1 MINESEL
8 YKKMLTVRLLEDRLQ
23 ELCNTGEASDLHFSR
38 GQEAISVGA
47 CAAIQPTDYMVT
59 HHRTIAHSIARGVP
73 LNPLVAELLGKA
85 TGFNKGMA
93 GEMHIRYPPLRYM
106 FSFQLVGTCFKPD
119 TLILGDDQPISALRT
134 GGRCFG
140 YRKYNRILRTFNRRY
155 NGPMLKVKAAGLL
168 PFEATPEHPCLAVST
183 SYRSYRNETRNY
195 WGHKRVFSPMT
206 WKSVKELRVT
216 NREHRS
222 GDYLL
227 LPRLKGNSSVQEL
240 DLGRFIDGHLH
251 ENAEYQFVIKLRG
264 DGLSYPSIQQAVLAK
279 FKHKIALNLLHGWV
293 NGKWRPRKR
302 LTSLPL
308 DEDVAWLFGLYVAEG
323 CYDGRQGPT
332 FALHIRERETANRVL
347 NTGRHLGCKGIAL
360 RQKNTNGQHVKLYS
374 NSLGRALELFCGKW
388 ARNKQIPEFLLLHRD
403 LGLLESFLLGYRQGD
418 GYSRDGVTTFVT
430 VSKLLVLQLQLAY
443 ARLGVFAALS
453 VEKERID
460 SRGTK
465 HRTAYRLKIGRN
477 KAAKVTDDYVYV
489 PVRSITESQYE
500 GQVHNIET
508 TDNTYLVSNAVVHN
522 CVPVAAGLAWAAKNF
537 LKEDSIVAVF
547 FGDAATGNAQTHEG
561 LNIASVRK
569 APLLLICENNGL
581 AGNVKKEYYL
591 PTETVTERAASY
603 GIQASRIDGNHLD
616 EVVETVTACA
626 QIVRDRSEPYLVEM
640 DTTRLSWHK
649 QGQPDSRSKEEVA
662 ELAKRDPLL
671 YEEKR
676 INISQDQKK
685 RLADEITKEIE
696 GAVQAAR
703 AAPFPPL
710 SLETSD
716 LSSSTAGQRRQ

>member
-1 MINESEL
+1 MIDESEL
-8 YKKMLTVRLLEDRLQ
+8 YKRMLLVRLLEEKLQ
-23 ELCNTGEASDLHFSR
+23 ELCLTGEASDLHFSK

-47 CAAIQPTDYMVT
+47 CAALKSTDYMVT

-73 LNPLVAELLGKA
+73 LKPLVAEILGKA

-106 FSFQLVGTCFKPD
+106 FSFQLVGTCFRPN
-119 TLILGDDQPISALRT
+119 TLILGDNQPISGLHE

-140 YRKYNRILRTFNRRY
+140 NGKTNVISRTFNRQYR
-155 NGPMLKVKAAGLL
+155 GSMLKVKAAGLL
-168 PFEATPEHPCLAVST
+168 PFEATPEHPCLVVSCT
-183 SYRSYRNETRNY
+183 NKSYRNETGKY
-195 WGHKRVFSPMT
+195 WGHKQVFLPMA
-206 WKSVKELRVT
+206 WKPITELRVK
-216 NREHRS
+216 NREHPS

-227 LPRLKGNSSVQEL
+227 LPRLKGASSVQEL
-240 DLGRFIDGHLH
+240 DLNRFINGHFH
-251 ENAEYQFVIKLRG
+251 KNTEYDFVIKLRRN
-264 DGLSYPSIQQAVLAK
+264 GLSYPSIQRAVMAR
-279 FKHKIALNLLHGWV
+279 FKHDIALNLLHGWV

-302 LTSLPL
+302 LTRLPVG
-308 DEDVAWLFGLYVAEG
+308 ENVAWLFGVYVAEG

-332 FALHIRERETANRVL
+332 FALHIKERSMANRIL
-347 NTGRHLGCKGIAL
+347 NIGRRLGCKGIAL
-360 RQKNTNGQHVKLYS
+360 RQKNSNGQHVKLYS
-374 NSLGRALELFCGKW
+374 NSLGRAFELFCGKR

-403 LGLLESFLLGYRQGD
+403 LGLLESFLLGYCQGD
-418 GYSRDGVTTFVT
+418 GHSRNGVTSLVT
-430 VSKLLVLQLQLAY
+430 VSKLLALQLQLAY

-453 VEKERID
+453 VRKQRID

-465 HRTAYRLKIGRN
+465 HQTCYRLRVRRNGRV
-477 KAAKVTDDYVYV
+477 KAVKVTDDHIYV
-489 PVRSITESQYE
+489 PVRSVTKSHYE

-508 TDNTYLVSNAVVHN
+508 TDNTYLVSNVVVHN
-522 CVPVAAGLAWAAKNF
+522 CVPVAAGLAWAVKNF

-591 PTETVTERAASY
+591 PTETVAERAASY
-603 GIQASRIDGNHLD
+603 GIQATRIDGNRLD
-616 EVVETVTACA
+616 VVVETVTRSTKL
-626 QIVRDRSEPYLVEM
+626 VRDRSEPYLVEM

-676 INISQDQKK
+676 LNISSDQKK
-685 RLADEITKEIE
+685 RLVDEITKEIQD
-696 GAVQAAR
+696 AVEAAR
-703 AAPFPPL
+703 SAPLPQFKIV
-710 SLETSD
+710 
-716 LSSSTAGQRRQ
+716 